1 MKKID
6 LSNYKLTQIYFNFF
20 DIYFKEKGIKK
31 EIFLLD
37 NDITPSTYRQCRKSE
52 CKIGSKIIKSLANM
66 FSLKVPTIKL
76 IDEIEDLLNNIYYDM
91 YYKNYNSYDLYLETI
106 ENLLKENYII
116 FPFLELTKLFLKI
129 SSNDSISLIV
139 SNNEEL
145 FNHVKMYTVFFNN
158 SLSEI
163 YELIYLSFEKSI
175 KDACWIKNYNNA
187 SAYFI
192 LASRSYMNK
201 SYIETLFFAEK
212 CKEKLY
218 QDGNVNRI
226 LYLNNT
232 IMSSLIHVG
241 NFEECYIVAFK
252 QLKSLESLALNNEFL
267 IDTCNKFLAIS
278 MLGKKDYDNVLNKF
292 YNSDSLTLTI
302 ILCLLIALHEK
313 GMIEKD
319 FTKYD
324 EFYKELEVDQLDEE
338 YSDIIISLDKF
349 LANKRKN
356 DLHELL
362 NFEIMQ
368 HFKKILELIVNK

>member
-163 YELIYLSFEKSI
+163 YELIYLSFEKNI
-175 KDACWIKNYNNA
+175 KEDCWVKNYNNA

-356 DLHELL
+356 DLYELL

-368 HFKKILELIVNK
+368 QFKKILELIVNK

>member
-20 DIYFKEKGIKK
+20 DIYFKEKEIKK
-31 EIFLLD
+31 ENFLLD
-37 NDITPSTYRQCRKSE
+37 NNITPSTYRQCRKSE

-66 FSLKVPTIKL
+66 FSLKVPSIKL
-76 IDEIEDLLNNIYYDM
+76 IDKIEDLFNNIYYDM

-116 FPFLELTKLFLKI
+116 YPILELAKLFLKI
-129 SSNDSISLIV
+129 SSNDSISVIIS
-139 SNNEEL
+139 SNEQL
-145 FNHVKMYTVFFNN
+145 FNHIKMYTLFFNN
-158 SLSEI
+158 SLLEV
-163 YELIYLSFEKSI
+163 YELIYLSFEKNI
-175 KDACWIKNYNNA
+175 KEDCWVKNYNNA

-241 NFEECYIVAFK
+241 NFEECYIIAFK
-252 QLKSLESLALNNEFL
+252 QLKSLESLSLNNDFL

-278 MLGKKDYDNVLNKF
+278 TLGKKEYDNILKR
-292 YNSDSLTLTI
+292 YSGYDSLTLTI
-302 ILCLLIALHEK
+302 ILCLLVALHEK
-313 GMIEKD
+313 GIIEKD
-319 FTKYD
+319 LTKYND
-324 EFYKELEVDQLDEE
+324 FYKELEVDQLDEE
-338 YSDIIISLDKF
+338 YSTIIILLDKF
-349 LANKRKN
+349 LSKKRKN
-356 DLHELL
+356 DLYELL

>member
-201 SYIETLFFAEK
+201 RYIETLFFAEK